1 MSPTKLAAIALAL
14 GGLSLGAM
22 AIENQSQPDP
32 FISFELFNSKSPLK
46 HEVIDCDNPP
56 ATGDELSVFL
66 KAQCHNQLSHSELR
80 SLLAGLRSDFA
91 STRDD
96 IGLCILGRYFTGQKQ
111 TAIGVQLFEA
121 AARIGNL
128 NAMYFLGVAYQEGNG
143 VNVSLVKSYVY
154 LFLSTMRGLNT
165 KDTKSRMLYLEK
177 SMSSDQQEVAA
188 NQLGSLYWNLRQIDS
203 MRYPSRFSAG
213 IQVPDYLDAFCFLP
227 KELSNEK

>member
-1 MSPTKLAAIALAL
+1 MRPTKLAATALAL

-22 AIENQSQPDP
+22 ANDNQSQPDP
-32 FISFELFNSKSPLK
+32 FVSFELFNSKSPLQ
-46 HEVIDCDNPP
+46 HEVIDCDNLP
-56 ATGDELSVFL
+56 ATGDELSVFFQ
-66 KAQCHNQLSHSELR
+66 AHCHNQLSYSELR
-80 SLLAGLRSDFA
+80 SLLAGLRSDFV

-96 IGLCILGRYFTGQKQ
+96 IGLCILGRYYSGQQQ

-154 LFLSTMRGLNT
+154 LFLSTMRGRNT
-165 KDTKSRMLYLEK
+165 KDTKSRLYHLAK
-177 SMSSDQQEVAA
+177 TMSTDQQGVAA
-188 NQLGSLYWNLRQIDS
+188 KQLGNLYWNLRQIDS

-227 KELSNEK
+227 KELANEK